1 MCTFVSSDTHSLVC
15 DVCNH
20 PNPLLSWACSACTF
34 QNSDKNLEACT
45 SCNSPRQPV
54 IKPQSDKDE
63 RKACAFK
70 LQARAQAL
78 RSEGQCEVAA
88 KLLVEASF
96 LGSSSACADL
106 ADMLIDGRKGLND
119 DGVIA
124 SLASKFLNLGLQFSC
139 HHCQGVASRC
149 HMSSKTLR
157 FPKEF
162 AECVDNAVDV
172 ESLAQKSA
180 AKGSRYGQFMLGRLL
195 LETNPASAE
204 ELFRLSAD
212 QNYEEA
218 QTMMGL
224 ICERNQDA
232 QGALRWFK
240 LAAAQGHGGAL

>member
-1 MCTFVSSDTHSLVC
+1 MSCEPQQCWTCQVCTFVSSDTHSLVC

-157 FPKEF
+157 FP
-162 AECVDNAVDV
+162 NP
-172 ESLAQKSA
+172 
-180 AKGSRYGQFMLGRLL
+180 KG
-195 LETNPASAE
+195 
-204 ELFRLSAD
+204 
-212 QNYEEA
+212 
-218 QTMMGL
+218 
-224 ICERNQDA
+224 ICGVRRQCC
-232 QGALRWFK
+232 
-240 LAAAQGHGGAL
+240 